1 VLLRKSVSVPGLL
14 PLRVGSSLGLGLAAS
29 VALDRRGELGV
40 GPELGLLLGF
50 GGGAELFDPRSS
62 SGQALLGA
70 RYTPGL
76 GPIVVSL
83 AAGPGLG
90 QGVGAADLRVLASV
104 AFSPEEPAPP
114 PDRDADKIADAHDAC
129 PSVSGSA
136 SEDPLMHGCP
146 ELLTDT
152 DGDAIPDTLD
162 ACPKQAGPANR
173 ERRRHGCPP
182 APDSDGD
189 GIDDPIDACPAE
201 RGEKSADPKRHG
213 CPPPEAKLVAAQIVI
228 SEQVQFETGTAAIR
242 PESAAIL
249 GEVVRV
255 LGDHPEIEHVEIQG
269 HTDTTGSAELNRTL
283 SEERAS
289 AVRSWLVAHGVA
301 EERLVA
307 RGYGPD
313 RPISDNASEA
323 GRAKN
328 RRVEF
333 HVLPGKKRGVP

>member
-1 VLLRKSVSVPGLL
+1 
-14 PLRVGSSLGLGLAAS
+14 
-29 VALDRRGELGV
+29 
-40 GPELGLLLGF
+40 
-50 GGGAELFDPRSS
+50 
-62 SGQALLGA
+62 
-70 RYTPGL
+70 
-76 GPIVVSL
+76 
-83 AAGPGLG
+83 
-90 QGVGAADLRVLASV
+90 
-104 AFSPEEPAPP
+104 
-114 PDRDADKIADAHDAC
+114 
-129 PSVSGSA
+129 
-136 SEDPLMHGCP
+136 MHGCP

-255 LGDHPEIEHVEIQG
+255 LGAHPEIEHVEIQG

-313 RPISDNASEA
+313 RPIADNASEA
-323 GRAKN
+323 GRSQN

-333 HVLPGKKRGVP
+333 HVLPGKKRSAP